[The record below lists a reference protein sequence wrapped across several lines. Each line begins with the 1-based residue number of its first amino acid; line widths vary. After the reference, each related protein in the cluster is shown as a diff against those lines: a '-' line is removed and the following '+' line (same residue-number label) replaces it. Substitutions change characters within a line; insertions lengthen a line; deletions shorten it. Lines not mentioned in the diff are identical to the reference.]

1 MAQLIAPI
9 ANLVSATR
17 ARRFDPVEAMRLAIV
32 CGSALA
38 LILAGRALP
47 F

>member
-1 MAQLIAPI
+1 MARSIAL
-9 ANLVSATR
+9 AVTQV
-17 ARRFDPVEAMRLAIV
+17 RRFDMVEALRIAVV

-47 F
+47 IPF

>member
-1 MAQLIAPI
+1 MAKAIAI
-9 ANLVSATR
+9 AKATLHADRTEWSRRLV
-17 ARRFDPVEAMRLAIV
+17 V

-47 F
+47 L